1 MIANKIHLT
10 FVPTGDV
17 KIIWTK
23 IGNHEIAEPF
33 ITTFMDSGR
42 FNQIDFDYEN
52 KSILLHTVYNAGE
65 VIFADKIESV
75 LVDGDDYSD
84 FDSHILNTLEGKHTY
99 HVFLK

>member
-1 MIANKIHLT
+1 MKYNISIISPKTWIHHSAVNEVVLYFYFMIKKKI
-10 FVPTGDV
+10 DV
-17 KIIWTK
+17 QI
-23 IGNHEIAEPF
+23 
-33 ITTFMDSGR
+33 S